1 MIIYNFDGVEIPF
14 DKSWNAI
21 AISLSGGADSTLLAY
36 ILCNIITEENL
47 NIQVHIIS
55 HVRMWKTRPWQGHDS
70 KRIFD
75 WLSKKFTNI
84 KFIRH
89 ENFIPPAMEWY
100 NTAYIIKDEYGK
112 MTAGDII
119 ELQSYAEYIC
129 FYNNIDAYYNAVTR
143 NPKNVDFKGMDK
155 RDVDPNED
163 NQHLMLMTHMGKI
176 ASHPFRFTEKS
187 WILSQYRKLNLMEL
201 FDITRSCEGE
211 FEWLDYQSYKYG
223 QIVPTCGEC
232 FWCKE
237 RAWAVDQSK

>member
-1 MIIYNFDGVEIPF
+1 MITYNVEDVEIPF
-14 DKSWNAI
+14 DPSWKAI
-21 AISLSGGADSTLLAY
+21 AISLSGGADSALLAHL
-36 ILCNIITEENL
+36 LCDIIMKENANTE
-47 NIQVHIIS
+47 IHIIS
-55 HVRMWKTRPWQGHDS
+55 HVRMWKTRPWQGYDS

-84 KFIRH
+84 KFTRH

-119 ELQSYAEYIC
+119 ELQSYAEYVC
-129 FYNNIDAYYNAVTR
+129 FHNNIDAYYNAVTK

-155 RDVDPNED
+155 RDVEPTED
-163 NQHLMLMTHMGKI
+163 NQHLRLMIHMEKI

-187 WILSQYRKLNLMEL
+187 WVIKQYRRLNLMDL
-201 FDITRSCEGE
+201 FDITRSCAGE
-211 FEWLDYQSYKYG
+211 VKDLDYRSYKYG
-223 QIVPTCGEC
+223 QEVPTCNEC

-237 RAWAVDQSK
+237 RAWAVEQSK